1 MFELFAFPTR
11 TRGMTWTSGFYKA
24 WWGTTSPS
32 WEVSQVSP
40 SKSIKVTGAS
50 WKWKWKWTMM
60 ENMWHKKDENLV
72 YRASLETRTK
82 TALQH
87 ENQLF
92 TVSTTGLQVSPCFPV
107 WPRHWAN
114 RCHFPHDQDATIP
127 TDVQISSDT
136 VLNVLTD

>member
-11 TRGMTWTSGFYKA
+11 PRGMTWTSGFYKA

-50 WKWKWKWTMM
+50 WKWKWKWKMM
-60 ENMWHKKDENLV
+60 ENMWHKKDEHLV

-82 TALQH
+82 TALQP

-92 TVSTTGLQVSPCFPV
+92 TVSTTGLKVSPCFSCMAP
-107 WPRHWAN
+107 A
-114 RCHFPHDQDATIP
+114 FGE
-127 TDVQISSDT
+127 
-136 VLNVLTD
+136 